1 MSEDLNEQLQQ
12 VCREKDLPYEV
23 IVQALEKSLIQA
35 FKRNYTAAGNISVE
49 FGHRKIRVFSQRS
62 VVEEVTN
69 PEEEISLE
77 EALKIKRELQ
87 VGDTFEEDVT
97 PRDFSR
103 IAAMMARQVLVQTIK
118 DAEREH
124 VYDDFS
130 SIVGEIRTA
139 IVQRREGRSVIVT
152 LDRTEAFL
160 PPSEQVAG
168 EPYRIGDRIKVYI
181 LEAKRTSRGP
191 QVIVSRTHF
200 RLVARLFEME
210 VPEVHDGVV
219 EIKTIAREPGA
230 RTKLAVSSRDERVD
244 PVGSCVGHRGGRVQ
258 AIVNELYGERI
269 DIIEWSADIAR
280 FVTAALQPAKVA
292 TVHPDPDAKTATV
305 IVPDHQLS
313 LAIGKHG
320 QNVRLA
326 ARLTGWRIDIKSEL
340 QLKEDQI
347 HEQQHTVRAAVS
359 RQLSA
364 KHFEPWGWAAGT
376 SQPAPRAGAE
386 LIPAFNG
393 GVFNSPWTSHT
404 HLA

>member
-1 MSEDLNEQLQQ
+1 MSEDLNEMLQQ

-35 FKRNYTAAGNISVE
+35 FKRNYNALGNITVK
-49 FGHRKIRVFSQRS
+49 FGNRMIRVFSQRK
-62 VVEEVTN
+62 VVEQVQN
-69 PEEEISLE
+69 ADEEISL
-77 EALKIKRELQ
+77 ADANKIKRGLG
-87 VGDTFEEDVT
+87 VGDTCEEDVT

-103 IAAMMARQVLVQTIK
+103 IAARMASQVLVQTIK

-130 SIVGEIRTA
+130 SIIGEIRTA
-139 IVQRREGRSVIVT
+139 IVQRKEGRNIVVSM
-152 LDRTEAFL
+152 DRTEAFL

-168 EPYRIGDRIKVYI
+168 EPYRFGDRIKVFI

-269 DIIEWSADIAR
+269 DIIEWNPDIAQ
-280 FVTAALQPAKVA
+280 FVTAALQPAKVS
-292 TVHPDPDAKTATV
+292 VVEPDFDNKAAMV
-305 IVPDHQLS
+305 LVPDNQLS

-326 ARLTGWRIDIKSEL
+326 ARLTGWRIDIKSEI
-340 QLKEDQI
+340 QVKDEQVAV
-347 HEQQHTVRAAVS
+347 QQHAVRAEVS

-364 KHFEPWGWAAGT
+364 KHFEPWGWAAGQQGQNPGQRSGLIPSFGEGVFQAPWA
-376 SQPAPRAGAE
+376 SQP
-386 LIPAFNG
+386 
-393 GVFNSPWTSHT
+393 
-404 HLA
+404 

>member
-1 MSEDLNEQLQQ
+1 MSEDLNEMLQQ

-35 FKRNYTAAGNISVE
+35 FKRNYNAPGNITVE
-49 FGHRKIRVFSQRS
+49 FGNRKIRVFSQRK
-62 VVEEVTN
+62 VVEQVQN
-69 PEEEISLE
+69 PDEEISL
-77 EALKIKRELQ
+77 ADANKIKRGL
-87 VGDTFEEDVT
+87 VAGDTYDEDVT

-103 IAAMMARQVLVQTIK
+103 IAARMASQVLVQTIK
-118 DAEREH
+118 DAERDH

-130 SIVGEIRTA
+130 SIIGEIRTA
-139 IVQRREGRSVIVT
+139 IVQRKEGRNIVVSM
-152 LDRTEAFL
+152 DRTEAFL
-160 PPSEQVAG
+160 PPSEQVPG
-168 EPYRIGDRIKVYI
+168 EPYRFGDRIKVFI

-269 DIIEWSADIAR
+269 DIIEWNPDIAQ
-280 FVTAALQPAKVA
+280 FVTAALQPAKVS
-292 TVHPDPDAKTATV
+292 VVEPDYENKAAMV
-305 IVPDHQLS
+305 LVPDNQLS

-340 QLKEDQI
+340 QVNEKQ
-347 HEQQHTVRAAVS
+347 AAVQPHAARAETTRPTSS
-359 RQLSA
+359 RPI
-364 KHFEPWGWAAGT
+364 EPWGWAAGGQGQR
-376 SQPAPRAGAE
+376 SGGRSG
-386 LIPAFNG
+386 LIPSFG
-393 GVFNSPWTSHT
+393 DGVFQAPWTS
-404 HLA
+404 AP